1 MNISYKAFYVIL
13 FHNVC
18 LLITNSL
25 AASLS
30 TKRGPVMA
38 IATWPFTI
46 ATDAAWE
53 VLTGEVSVDDVSM
66 SGTALAAVT
75 AGCTAAEADP
85 SIHSVGYGNSPD
97 ENGHTTLDAMVMDG
111 RTMEAGAVAAMPNI
125 SQAAHVALKVLL
137 TTRDTLLVGDKAA
150 EFAQSHGFQ
159 PRSLDTPESYELW
172 KNWQRDR
179 CQPNYRRSEAW
190 VPDPSKNCGP
200 YKPTLEYAA
209 WEVLTGEVS
218 VDDVS
223 MSGTALAAVTAGCT
237 AAEADPS
244 IHSVGYGNSPDEN
257 GHTTLDAMVMDGR
270 TMEVTSELFTP
281 MPLRPLN
288 SVDHDNHDTIGMV
301 AIDHYGSM
309 AVGLSTSGASHKIPG
324 RVGDTPIPGAG
335 GYVDNEVGGAVGT
348 GDGDVMMRFLLSYQ
362 TVQHMRQGI
371 QPTEACVKSLRTVK
385 QNGKW
390 SGALVAVSADGN
402 YGAACVGFGKFPFS
416 IRTQALGNASKVIT
430 VDCLNE

>member
-1 MNISYKAFYVIL
+1 MDKPQKVLYIVL
-13 FHNVC
+13 FCNVY

-25 AASLS
+25 AASSS
-30 TKRGPVMA
+30 TKQGPVMA
-38 IATWPFTI
+38 VATWPFTV

-53 VLTGEVSVDDVSM
+53 VLTGEANVDGVSM
-66 SGTALAAVT
+66 WGTALAAVT

-125 SQAAHVALKVLL
+125 SQAAHVALKVLQ
-137 TTRDTLLVGDKAA
+137 TTKHTLLVGDKAA
-150 EFAQSHGFQ
+150 EFAQSCGFR

-172 KNWQRDR
+172 KNWQRDG
-179 CQPNYRRSEAW
+179 CQPNYRRHEAW
-190 VPDPSKNCGP
+190 VPDPSKHCGP
-200 YKPTLEYAA
+200 YKPILE
-209 WEVLTGEVS
+209 S
-218 VDDVS
+218 SDV
-223 MSGTALAAVTAGCT
+223 
-237 AAEADPS
+237 
-244 IHSVGYGNSPDEN
+244 
-257 GHTTLDAMVMDGR
+257 
-270 TMEVTSELFTP
+270 FTP
-281 MPLRPLN
+281 APLRPLN
-288 SVDHDNHDTIGMV
+288 SVDHNNHDTIGMV
-301 AIDHYGSM
+301 AIDQYGSM

-371 QPTEACVKSLRTVK
+371 QPTEACAKSLRTVR
-385 QNGKW
+385 QNGTW
-390 SGALVAVSADGN
+390 SGALVAVSADGT

-416 IRTQALGNASKVIT
+416 VRTYALGNASKVFT
-430 VDCLNE
+430 VDCLSE